1 MDMQKCTRNMT
12 KKGFLIMMTNFKTRA
27 EIGTITMPR
36 VLGNNQYKR
45 NFIVALDG
53 GYSSVKGISENTIF
67 CFPSYAKRVSSIDVT
82 GRLNETD
89 IVLTNHKTGEI
100 WLVGA
105 FAENTMN
112 RSDIQSTTDE
122 NLYTR
127 YRYKS
132 DIYRAIMTAGLG
144 IALFNTAPD
153 ENFHTLPDKNLNI
166 CLQTGL
172 PSAYVKKD
180 ASNLREVLTGDYDFT
195 LRIGTQDK
203 HFVFTLNSESIGIM
217 EQPRGT
223 LANIVYDKE
232 GHLIPKMKNIL
243 NANTIIL
250 DVGFG
255 TEDIFSIRSGAN
267 IKDSHNTCPTYSD
280 TAMKA
285 VFEAAVG
292 EINDEWDTE
301 FKVFELQKFLKT
313 GKVPVL
319 DRELI
324 ATKEVEFI
332 SILEKYNRMLC
343 DKSIRRLLEE
353 YDYLSDYNYLVVT
366 GGTGESRIKQINEML
381 CGLPNLTVLLGNE
394 ADPSI
399 SAIYSNARG
408 YYMSM
413 LLKVQKASKNMQ
425 AS

>member
-1 MDMQKCTRNMT
+1 MITS
-12 KKGFLIMMTNFKTRA
+12 FKTRA
-27 EIGTITMPR
+27 EIGEISMPH

-67 CFPSYAKRVSSIDVT
+67 CFPSYAKRVNSIDVT

-89 IVLTNHKTGEI
+89 IVLTNNKTGEI
-100 WLVGA
+100 WLVGS

-132 DIYRAIMTAGLG
+132 DVYRAIMTAGLG
-144 IALFNTAPD
+144 VALFRTEIDDNM
-153 ENFHTLPDKNLNI
+153 NI

-180 ASNLREVLTGDYDFT
+180 ATNLRDVLSGDYDFT
-195 LRIGTQDK
+195 LRIGTQSK
-203 HFVFTLNSESIGIM
+203 HFLFTLHPDNIGIM

-250 DVGFG
+250 DIGFG

-267 IKDSHNTCPTYSD
+267 IKDSHNTSPTYSD

-285 VFEAAVG
+285 VFEATVG
-292 EINDEWDTE
+292 EINDTYDTE

-313 GKVPVL
+313 GYVPVL
-319 DRELI
+319 DRDSVPI
-324 ATKEVEFI
+324 STKEVEFI
-332 SILEKYNRMLC
+332 SILEKNNRLLC
-343 DKSIRRLLEE
+343 EKSIRRLFEE
-353 YDYLSDYNYLVVT
+353 YDNLLDYDYLIVT
-366 GGTGESRIKQINEML
+366 GGTGESRIKQISEML
-381 CGLPNLTVLLGNE
+381 CGLPHLSVILGNE
-394 ADPSI
+394 ADPCISSI
-399 SAIYSNARG
+399 YANVRG

-413 LLKVQKASKNMQ
+413 LLKVQKASR
-425 AS
+425 SVS